1 MAPVESKIAWTP
13 AVVEVSP
20 AVHFD
25 EADVVVEA
33 AALSSM
39 AAGLPRR
46 LFSYGIA
53 IAVAAIATVV
63 KKLSFMVLTV
73 GIDVR

>member
-1 MAPVESKIAWTP
+1 MAWTS
-13 AVVEVSP
+13 AIVEVSP

-25 EADVVVEA
+25 EAKVVVEA

-46 LFSYGIA
+46 LFSCR
-53 IAVAAIATVV
+53 IAVAVAARANVAI
-63 KKLSFMVLTV
+63 KLILIVL
-73 GIDVR
+73 